1 MSQNV
6 AIWVLILVSLVGAN
20 LPFYIQRPLLF
31 LPWQQK
37 GEFARPA
44 LLRWLLFLAYTA
56 CLLAVGWFMH
66 RLLSQTLFVSPLHL
80 LLVSLVCVVV
90 AVILFAIPAVVQRA
104 QPIVKSFLA
113 RFLEVTALYGFV
125 GLLGVGFESSL
136 GSVFPQQWEFYAI
149 TYCLFM
155 ILAYPGF
162 VLRYL
167 LKRRRVLV
175 QQAEV
180 A

>member
-6 AIWVLILVSLVGAN
+6 AIWVLILVSLIGAN

-37 GEFARPA
+37 GELARPA
-44 LLRWLLFLAYTA
+44 VLRWLLFIAYTA

-66 RLLSQTLFVSPLHL
+66 QVLSQTLFVSPLHL
-80 LLVSLVCVVV
+80 LVVSLVCIGV
-90 AVILFAIPAVVQRA
+90 AVVMFAVPAVVQRA
-104 QPIVKSFLA
+104 QPIEKSFLA
-113 RFLEVTALYGFV
+113 RLLEVSALYLFV

-136 GSVFPQQWEFYAI
+136 GSVFPQGWEFYAI
-149 TYCLFM
+149 TYCLFI

-162 VLRYL
+162 VIRHL

-175 QQAEV
+175 STPQA

>member
-6 AIWVLILVSLVGAN
+6 AIWVLILVSLIGAN

-44 LLRWLLFLAYTA
+44 VLRWLMFLAYTA

-66 RLLSQTLFVSPLHL
+66 QILSQALFVSPVHL
-80 LLVSLVCVVV
+80 LLMSLVCVAV
-90 AVILFAIPAVVQRA
+90 AALMFAVPAFVQRA
-104 QPIVKSFLA
+104 QPIEKSFLA
-113 RFLEVTALYGFV
+113 RVLEASTLYLFIGV
-125 GLLGVGFESSL
+125 LGVGFEASL
-136 GSVFPQQWEFYAI
+136 GSVFPQGWEFYAI
-149 TYCLFM
+149 TYCLFV

-162 VLRYL
+162 VIRYL

-175 QQAEV
+175 QKPAV

>member
-6 AIWVLILVSLVGAN
+6 AIWVLILLSLIVAN
-20 LPFYIQRPLLF
+20 IPFFIERPLLF

-37 GEFARPA
+37 GEPQRPV
-44 LLRWLLFLAYTA
+44 LLRYLLFVTYTG
-56 CLLAVGWFMH
+56 CLLTVGWFMH
-66 RLLSQTLFVSPLHL
+66 QVLSQTLFVSPLHL
-80 LLVSLVCVVV
+80 LLISAACVVV
-90 AVILFAIPAVVQRA
+90 AFIVFAIPAWVQR
-104 QPIVKSFLA
+104 QLPIEKSFFA
-113 RFLEVTALYGFV
+113 RLLEVSVLFGFI

-136 GSVFPQQWEFYAI
+136 GNVFPQGWEFYVI
-149 TYCLFM
+149 TYCLFL

-162 VLRYL
+162 VIRYL

-175 QQAEV
+175 MKTQA

>member
-6 AIWVLILVSLVGAN
+6 AIWVLILVSLIGAN

-31 LPWQQK
+31 LPWQQT
-37 GEFARPA
+37 GEVARPA
-44 LLRWLLFLAYTA
+44 VLRWFTFLAYTA

-66 RLLSQTLFVSPLHL
+66 RTLSQTLFVSPLHL
-80 LLVSLVCVVV
+80 LLISTVCVVIAIV
-90 AVILFAIPAVVQRA
+90 MFAIPALLQRT
-104 QPIVKSFLA
+104 QPIEKSFFA
-113 RFLEVTALYGFV
+113 RLLEFTALYAFV

-136 GSVFPQQWEFYAI
+136 GSVFPQRWEFYVI
-149 TYCLFM
+149 TYCLFI

-175 QQAEV
+175 TQPKTA
-180 A
+180 